1 MVLNILTIS
10 TSKPVSIVIPIKNRR
25 DLLPNLI
32 KNLSNIDYDEYEIII
47 VDDCSTDNTK
57 DLLKQYP
64 IKSIL
69 LERSV
74 GSAEAR
80 NIGIKE
86 AKNEII
92 ALTDSDCFVSRNWLK
107 NLVPYLN
114 SYDVVGGRVIFCDD
128 AEKKFNPFNA
138 KEETVLKKD
147 TSINFLNT
155 SNMLLKKK
163 TWKSSGGFLS
173 YRIEDL
179 EFSWRLLNK
188 GFKLVYS
195 PKGFV
200 IHHGNRTPIQ
210 NIKKYFLYGKS
221 YSKIAFIHKMSFTF
235 KTDRILDKS
244 NIFDYLKL
252 ISLPFLLLLAS
263 ILSGYI
269 IFNIYLNISTSF
281 LSIIICFFLLFRLIR
296 RIDILFKIYKTTIIF
311 GIINYSIIYMFKK
324 KYNLEKNKNKT
335 YNLELKS

>member
-1 MVLNILTIS
+1 MTIS
-10 TSKPVSIVIPIKNRR
+10 TSNPVSIVVPIKNRR

-32 KNLSNIDYDEYEIII
+32 KNLSNIDYNEYEIII

-57 DLLKQYP
+57 DLLKQYS

-80 NIGIKE
+80 NLGIKQ

-128 AEKKFNPFNA
+128 AEKKINPFNT

-155 SNMLLKKK
+155 SNMLFKKK

-188 GFKLVYS
+188 GFKLIYS

-244 NIFDYLKL
+244 NLFDYLKL

-263 ILSGYI
+263 ILSGFI
-269 IFNIYLNISTSF
+269 IFNIYLNMSASF
-281 LSIIICFFLLFRLIR
+281 LSITICFLLLFRLIR

-311 GIINYSIIYMFKK
+311 GIVNYSIIYMFKK
-324 KYNLEKNKNKT
+324 KYNLGRNKNKA
-335 YNLELKS
+335 YDLKLKS